1 MGNILPAKN
10 FPKLFYL
17 AKKTISNKIEAKKRQ
32 LELID
37 SIEFKK
43 VQKVYDIFIQ
53 EKNMF

>member
-1 MGNILPAKN
+1 MVNILSAKISQ
-10 FPKLFYL
+10 KLFYL

-43 VQKVYDIFIQ
+43 VQKVWYIYSLYV
-53 EKNMF
+53 